1 MKVDI
6 PYKIGDEITI
16 DGRKEI
22 IKGLHCFIDKHGE
35 LSNIRAYVG
44 GRSITLCFTKKQAK
58 DVRKHE
64 NTFHRH

>member
-44 GRSITLCFTKKQAK
+44 GTKHYVMLYKK
-58 DVRKHE
+58 TGKGRKK
-64 NTFHRH
+64 T